1 MNAASEIFQNAVEQ
15 HRLTLSRIPALL
27 PAIEEASELMITCL
41 KQGSRLFF
49 CGNGGSAADA
59 QHLAAEFTGRFL
71 FDRQPLDA
79 QALHCN
85 TSALTAV
92 GNDYGF
98 DEVFAR
104 QVRAHGRKGDV
115 LIGIST
121 SGNSRNVVCALE
133 EAKKKNMHTIAMT
146 GNESRAMGMAEIVL
160 KAPSDKTP
168 RIQEMHIMLGHI
180 LAEIVENALC
190 QKTT

>member
-1 MNAASEIFQNAVEQ
+1 MKAVSVIFHNAIEQ
-15 HRLTLSRIPALL
+15 HHHALSGISALL
-27 PAIEEASELMITCL
+27 PAIEAASEIMVECL
-41 KQGSRLFF
+41 QQGGRLFF

-98 DEVFAR
+98 EEVFAR

-115 LIGIST
+115 LIGLST
-121 SGNSRNVVCALE
+121 SGSSRNVVLALE
-133 EAKKKNMHTIAMT
+133 EAKRKNMHTIAMT
-146 GNESRAMGMAEIVL
+146 GEESRAMSMADILL

-168 RIQEMHIMLGHI
+168 RIQEMHIILGHI
-180 LAEIVENALC
+180 LAEIVEETLC
-190 QKTT
+190 QS